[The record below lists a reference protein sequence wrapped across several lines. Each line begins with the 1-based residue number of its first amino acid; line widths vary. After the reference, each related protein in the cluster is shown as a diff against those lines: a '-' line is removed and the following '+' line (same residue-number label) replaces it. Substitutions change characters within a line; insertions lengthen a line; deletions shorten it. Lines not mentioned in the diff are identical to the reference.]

1 MPPQASQVGKTEGAP
16 RARRANAAKLFEK
29 SSMKGKWGC
38 VTWNKWN
45 FLNVKVARLL
55 KWGQPWKA
63 KFRKGTALTH
73 ESTPPKSTLNNVPQ
87 ARENHS
93 SEWIA
98 PLPQFWFTAPSPHTE
113 RKPAHVLK
121 CGKPTLSPSTS
132 KTDSWSTLKHT
143 SYKQNA
149 STEISILG
157 HINKHTALSSSI
169 LETKK
174 SELLQLYFD
183 ISAFKPYYS
192 LGA

>member
-1 MPPQASQVGKTEGAP
+1 
-16 RARRANAAKLFEK
+16 
-29 SSMKGKWGC
+29 MKGEWGH

-55 KWGQPWKA
+55 KWGQPWKTNL

-73 ESTPPKSTLNNVPQ
+73 ESTPPRSALNNIPW

-93 SEWIA
+93 SERTA
-98 PLPQFWFTAPSPHTE
+98 PLSQLWSTAPSPHTG

-132 KTDSWSTLKHT
+132 KTDSWSTRKQT
-143 SYKQNA
+143 SYKQNT
-149 STEISILG
+149 STAISILG

-174 SELLQLYFD
+174 SELLQLYFG